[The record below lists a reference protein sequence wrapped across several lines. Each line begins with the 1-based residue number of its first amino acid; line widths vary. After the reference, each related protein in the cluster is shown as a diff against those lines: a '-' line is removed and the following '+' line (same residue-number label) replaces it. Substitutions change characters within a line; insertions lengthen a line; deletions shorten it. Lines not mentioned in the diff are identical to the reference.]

1 MLLLQV
7 LSIILDPY
15 YKNQT
20 EIFKCDEYHAGV
32 ILMRIPTNLFGLP
45 KKHKLDVSL
54 RIHALCMY
62 IVTRNTMHTMY
73 AIK

>member
-45 KKHKLDVSL
+45 KKHKLDV
-54 RIHALCMY
+54 RIHVLRNV
-62 IVTRNTMHTMY
+62 VTRNTVYTTY
-73 AIK
+73 AIKQ